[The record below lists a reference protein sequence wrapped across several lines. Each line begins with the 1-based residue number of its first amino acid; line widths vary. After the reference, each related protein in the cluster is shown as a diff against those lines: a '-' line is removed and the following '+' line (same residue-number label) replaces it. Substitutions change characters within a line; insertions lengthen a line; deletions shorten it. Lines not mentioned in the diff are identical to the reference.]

1 MKVKSLAPDKTELL
15 KTKEEPVRKETMMLM
30 YLSVAM
36 IILIAVYFAWKG
48 NSYYSQSNMMDV
60 IYSKEKIYF
69 DDNPGAVC
77 EFKGAYTGG
86 KKSIDVYYCDNKL
99 STISQN
105 NERLIVYMA
114 KNGTIVSD
122 RLESEDKTLP
132 VMLKQVDSR

>member
-1 MKVKSLAPDKTELL
+1 MKVKSPIPDKTYQL

-36 IILIAVYFAWKG
+36 IVLIAVYFVWKG
-48 NSYYSQSNMMDV
+48 NSYYSQSNIMDV

-69 DDNPGAVC
+69 DDNPGAIC
-77 EFKGAYTGG
+77 ELKGSYTGG
-86 KKSIDVYYCDNKL
+86 KKSVDVYHCENKL
-99 STISQN
+99 STISSN
-105 NERLIVYMA
+105 NERLIVYVA

-132 VMLKQVDSR
+132 VMLRQVDSR